1 MDPARPTSA
10 SGSLASSVDTE
21 AAIVN
26 EQASPAVSSRAGYF
40 RWVIC
45 GLLLLG
51 TTKNYMD
58 RWVLSALKTTLQHD
72 LGWSEVDYSHIVIAF
87 QAAYAVGMLAV
98 GDLSTGW
105 VRGSVTPSS

>member
-1 MDPARPTSA
+1 MDPGRPTSA

-26 EQASPAVSSRAGYF
+26 EQASPAVSSQAGYF

-72 LGWSEVDYSHIVIAF
+72 LGWSEVDYSHIVIACSPS
-87 QAAYAVGMLAV
+87 

>member
-10 SGSLASSVDTE
+10 SGSLASSVDTV

-26 EQASPAVSSRAGYF
+26 EQAAPAVSAPAGYF

-58 RWVLSALKTTLQHD
+58 RWLLSSPKSTLPPD
-72 LGWSEVDYSHIVIAF
+72 LRWTEPDYSHLAIAF
-87 QAAYAVGMLAV
+87 LAASAVGRVAF
-98 GDLSTGW
+98 
-105 VRGSVTPSS
+105 VR